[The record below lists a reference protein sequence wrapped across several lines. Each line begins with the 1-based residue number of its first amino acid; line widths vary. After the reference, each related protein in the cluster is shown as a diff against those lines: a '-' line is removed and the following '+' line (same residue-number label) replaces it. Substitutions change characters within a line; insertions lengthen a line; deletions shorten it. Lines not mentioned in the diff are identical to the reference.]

1 MKLPPKQWRFS
12 SDDDFTQI
20 VRAAATLVNTWRTCS
35 DERALEAMATAV
47 QVLERELDAVRAG
60 TVEAD

>member
-1 MKLPPKQWRFS
+1 
-12 SDDDFTQI
+12 
-20 VRAAATLVNTWRTCS
+20 VNTWRTCS